1 MADAEGPETGAEA
14 AEAAEAAAASGA
26 PPPGSAPGRCSGRSS
41 RPSDLLL
48 IASAASW
55 SHSGGVSRKDVAF
68 KSMRCWRPLVDSS
81 REPSVVPY
89 RSS

>member
-1 MADAEGPETGAEA
+1 MEGTGGAEA
-14 AEAAEAAAASGA
+14 AEEADTGAEASGA
-26 PPPGSAPGRCSGRSS
+26 PPPGSAPGRCPGRSADASGR
-41 RPSDLLL
+41 LL
-48 IASAASW
+48 IASAASC

-68 KSMRCWRPLVDSS
+68 KSMRCCRPVVDSS